1 MHSKTMRAMRFDCFL
16 MMAWAWFA
24 LVLLAVPAA
33 AATPA
38 GTAITV
44 NAGVTASGPEG
55 TRTLTRGADI
65 YLGDRLETGIF
76 GQVEIEFVDHTRLA
90 IGPNS
95 SMVIDAFVMQSPTRL
110 NRLGLTASRGAFR
123 FLSGNSAKQ
132 AYRLKTPT
140 ATIGI
145 RGTEFDFAVRRV
157 REMAIAMYGGITHD
171 CSLST
176 GICADLRKSCDVALF
191 GGGQVVKTRTKA
203 LTDQQIRMAFP
214 FMGDEGRLSSAFH
227 VGSAGCVHGNHSNP
241 PRMIRKANLRP
252 GQKFVEFHAE
262 LDYFPGNTSF
272 IYGTLN
278 PDGTPQTSTYISYKP
293 AKGVFGLI
301 VGSVIPL
308 PSFFDGYASNKASVP
323 ALKYRVLLTDQ
334 QYRKLDT
341 FIQNSRKTRKVFW
354 MYTANCVRLVR
365 DAARAI
371 GLKAPETTFV
381 LPVTYIN
388 ELSWANRGRLADPG
402 E

>member
-1 MHSKTMRAMRFDCFL
+1 MSFKSFRML
-16 MMAWAWFA
+16 AWVWIA
-24 LVLLAVPAA
+24 LIVLVVPAA

-44 NAGVTASGPEG
+44 NAGVTASGPQG
-55 TRTLTRGADI
+55 TRSLTKGADI
-65 YLGDRLETGIF
+65 YLGDKVDTGIF
-76 GQVEIEFVDHTRLA
+76 GQVEIEFTDHTKLA
-90 IGPNS
+90 IGPSS

-110 NRLGLTASRGAFR
+110 KRLGLTASRGTFR

-132 AYRLKTPT
+132 AYRLKTPA

-145 RGTEFDFAVRRV
+145 RGTEFDFAVGRV
-157 REMAIAMYGGITHD
+157 KAMAIAMYGGITRD
-171 CSLST
+171 CSLSS
-176 GICADLRKSCDVALF
+176 GICANLRKSCDVALF
-191 GGGQVVKTRTKA
+191 DNGQVVKTRTAA

-214 FMGDEGRLSSAFH
+214 FMGHEGRLSAAFH
-227 VGSAGCVHGNHSNP
+227 VGSAGCINGDQSNP
-241 PRMIRKANLRP
+241 QPKIKKANIRP

-278 PDGTPQTSTYISYKP
+278 PNGTPQTSTYVSYKP
-293 AKGVFGLI
+293 VKGAFGLI
-301 VGSVIPL
+301 VGSIIPL
-308 PSFFDGYASNKASVP
+308 PSFFDGYASNKASKPV
-323 ALKYRVLLTDQ
+323 LTYRVLLTDQ
-334 QYRKLDT
+334 QYRKLET
-341 FIQNSRKTRKVFW
+341 FIKEARQTRKVFW

-371 GLKAPETTFV
+371 GLKAPEATFV
-381 LPVTYIN
+381 LPMTYVN
-388 ELSWANRGRLADPG
+388 QLSWANRGRLADPG